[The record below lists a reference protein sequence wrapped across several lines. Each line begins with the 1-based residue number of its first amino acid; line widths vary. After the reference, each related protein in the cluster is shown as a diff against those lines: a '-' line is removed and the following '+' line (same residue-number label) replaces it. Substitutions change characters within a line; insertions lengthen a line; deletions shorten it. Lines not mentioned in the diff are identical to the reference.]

1 MLRLISAYVIGV
13 IVSFVLG
20 SVIGTQMVL
29 HSVQSMGLA
38 VSWSSRLAT
47 TGSDIAGLSAS
58 LMPLMAL
65 ILTIGW
71 AVTDWVSVR
80 VSRYRHTAA
89 FALMGAGCILILH
102 PLLNM
107 VFGVD
112 AFAPART
119 PVGLI
124 AQGIAG
130 AVGGLCFAKIRLLRP
145 RHLPTS

>member
-47 TGSDIAGLSAS
+47 TGIDIAGLSAS
-58 LMPLMAL
+58 LLPLMAL
-65 ILTIGW
+65 ILTVGW
-71 AVTDWVSVR
+71 AVTDWVSLR
-80 VSRYRHTAA
+80 VIRYRHTAA
-89 FALMGAGCILILH
+89 FALMGASCILILH

-119 PVGLI
+119 LAGLI
-124 AQGIAG
+124 AQGFAG
-130 AVGGLCFAKIRLLRP
+130 AVGGLCFAKIRLLKA
-145 RHLPTS
+145 RHLPTT